1 MLGWSAI
8 GGNVNWDVC
17 VPLYIAGIYWTLAY
31 DTIYAHQVCSTL
43 LLTSFPNS
51 LPTLH
56 GSHSIP
62 CAQDKYDDARV
73 GIRSPARLF
82 GQHSRVIVSLF
93 SVVMIGL
100 LVYAGV
106 KNDQGAPYYM
116 GITTAAGQL
125 ARIAWSVE

>member
-1 MLGWSAI
+1 MSTGVFAFPYTLRVFI
-8 GGNVNWDVC
+8 GRWRTTQFTHIRC
-17 VPLYIAGIYWTLAY
+17 ARLSSSFL
-31 DTIYAHQVCSTL
+31 
-43 LLTSFPNS
+43 FPNS
-51 LPTLH
+51 LPTLY
-56 GSHSIP
+56 GSHSTP
-62 CAQDKYDDARV
+62 CAQDKHDDARV
-73 GIRSPARLF
+73 GIRSTARLF
-82 GQHSRVIVSLF
+82 GQHSRAIVSLF